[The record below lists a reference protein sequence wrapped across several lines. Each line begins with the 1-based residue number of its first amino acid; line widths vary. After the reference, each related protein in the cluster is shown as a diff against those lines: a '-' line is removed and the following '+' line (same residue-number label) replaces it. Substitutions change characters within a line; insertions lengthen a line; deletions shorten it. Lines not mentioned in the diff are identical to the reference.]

1 MRPEL
6 AAAPTLP
13 DWVQQAR
20 RLPLAFAQVRED
32 AALDLR
38 AAGILQSGARIA
50 MVASGG
56 CTAAALAACSKGF
69 FLHLVDPNPAQI
81 ALSRLKL
88 RLLYGCAPKE
98 RLALLGHSWMPS
110 RLRRERLK
118 EELAALGYPEDIL
131 GPAELLAQLGP
142 DHMGRY
148 EALFAQLRLE
158 LGAWPGEIE
167 ALLRLSDPA
176 AQGRRLAPDSPLGR
190 ALECAWEKVCEPS
203 RLAALFGPAA
213 LSNPL
218 QSFSSH
224 FSQSLRRGLG
234 RLPAASNPY
243 LAQFLRGRFSA
254 GCVYPWLDARAPARP
269 PAVACSVRSM
279 AAALETASSQYDLI
293 HLSNILDWL
302 PQAEAQRTLDLA
314 WKALRPGGQV
324 LIRQLNSSLD
334 IPALGRRFS
343 WEPDA
348 EAWQETDRSL
358 IYRAIHLGRKS

>member
-1 MRPEL
+1 MSPQL
-6 AAAPTLP
+6 AAAPALP
-13 DWVQQAR
+13 EWIQEAR

-38 AAGILQSGARIA
+38 AADELESSARIA

-88 RLLYGCAPKE
+88 RLLYGCSPKE
-98 RLALLGHSWMPS
+98 RLALLGHCWMPS
-110 RLRRERLK
+110 RLRGERLK
-118 EELAALGYPEDIL
+118 EELAALGYAEGIL
-131 GPAELLAQLGP
+131 GPVELLAELGP
-142 DHMGRY
+142 DRMGRY
-148 EALFAQLRLE
+148 EALFAQLRRE

-167 ALLRLSDPA
+167 ALLRSSDPA
-176 AQGRRLAPDSPLGR
+176 AQSRRLAPDSPLGR
-190 ALECAWEKVCEPS
+190 ALDLAWEKICDPS
-203 RLAALFGPAA
+203 GLTALFGPAA

-218 QSFSSH
+218 QSFSRH

-234 RLPAASNPY
+234 KLPASSSPY
-243 LAQFLRGRFSA
+243 LAQFLRGRFSP
-254 GCVYPWLDARAPARP
+254 GCSYPWLEAKAPARP
-269 PAVACSVRSM
+269 PAVACSVAPM
-279 AAALETASSQYDLI
+279 AAALEGAAAQYDLI
-293 HLSNILDWL
+293 HLSNILDWM
-302 PQAEAQRTLDLA
+302 AEPEARRTLTLA

-334 IPALGRRFS
+334 IPALGPCFS
-343 WEPDA
+343 WEPQA
-348 EAWQETDRSL
+348 KTWQESDRSL